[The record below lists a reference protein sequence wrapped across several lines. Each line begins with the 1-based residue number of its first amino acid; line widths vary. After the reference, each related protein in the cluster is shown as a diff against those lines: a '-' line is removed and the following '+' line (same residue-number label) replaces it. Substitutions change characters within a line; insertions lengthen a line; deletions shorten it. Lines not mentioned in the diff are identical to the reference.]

1 MLPALM
7 MMGAASCG
15 SWKRVGTPETA
26 PVPSDRL
33 PQLFDPTFAYRQMGL
48 LTDNGPLGFIANV
61 RIIAGPRPDSML
73 VVVSLS
79 LHNHGFTFRREA
91 DQFVAEYHADV
102 TLRAAGGVVAAQVS
116 REERVQVAS
125 FRETQRADESIIFQQ
140 FLTTTPGDYVVAIS
154 VRDRNSANTGRVE
167 SPLTVP
173 SLRPQALSLPIMVY
187 RATPRRTLD
196 SAPALVMNPRQVV
209 QYGSDSLLFYLET
222 YNLPVGTQL
231 VISTVD
237 GAGQTSWADTI
248 RVESLAPV
256 IGRTITVPPGPLS
269 IGRYE
274 LRLVQGGTVMA
285 ATPFLVAFSDVY
297 AAANLEDIVSLLRF
311 FAPADTLRALLH
323 AAPSERGAA
332 WQRFWK
338 STDPNPATAENEA
351 IDEYLRRVQIAN
363 ERFRDEGM
371 AGWLTERGEVFISL
385 GEPSE
390 VLDRRPDTSSRGR
403 FIVWT
408 YLDYRLTLNFIDDT
422 GFGHYRLDPRS
433 RAEFQ
438 RVANR
443 VRGW

>member
-7 MMGAASCG
+7 VLGAASCG

-26 PVPSDRL
+26 PTPSDRL

-48 LTDNGPLGFIANV
+48 LADDGPLGFIANV

-73 VVVSLS
+73 VAVGVS
-79 LHNHGFTFRREA
+79 LHNHGFTFRRDG

-102 TLRAAGGVVAAQVS
+102 TLRGAAGTVAAQVS

-140 FLTTTPGDYVVAIS
+140 FLTAVPGEYVVAIS

-167 SPLTVP
+167 TGLRVPPL
-173 SLRPQALSLPIMVY
+173 RAQALSLPVAVY
-187 RATPRRTLD
+187 RATPRHTLD
-196 SAPALVMNPRQVV
+196 SAPGLVMNPRQVV
-209 QYGSDSLLFYLET
+209 QYGSDSLFVYLET
-222 YNLPVGTQL
+222 YGLPVGTQVVL
-231 VISTVD
+231 SAVD
-237 GAGQTSWADTI
+237 AAGQASWADTS
-248 RVESLAPV
+248 RVASLAPV
-256 IGRTITVPPGPLS
+256 IGRTVAVPPGPLS

-274 LRLVQGGTVMA
+274 LRLDQGGTLMA
-285 ATPFLVAFSDVY
+285 STPFLVAFSDLY

-323 AAPSERGAA
+323 TPPSERGAA

-338 STDPNPATAENEA
+338 STDPNPATPENEA
-351 IDEYLRRVQIAN
+351 IDEYLRRVQVAN
-363 ERFRDEGM
+363 DRFRDEGVQ
-371 AGWLTERGEVFISL
+371 GWLTERGEVFISL

-390 VLDRRPDTSSRGR
+390 VLDRRSETGGRGR

-408 YLDYRLTLNFIDDT
+408 YLDYRLTLNFIDDA
-422 GFGHYRLDPRS
+422 GFGRYRLDPRS

>member
-1 MLPALM
+1 MLPALAL
-7 MMGAASCG
+7 MGAASCG
-15 SWKRVGTPETA
+15 SWKRVGEPETA
-26 PVPSDRL
+26 PAPSERL
-33 PQLFDPTFAYRQMGL
+33 PQLFDPSFAYRQMGL
-48 LTDNGPLGFIANV
+48 LTDNGPLGFIGTV
-61 RIIAGPRPDSML
+61 RVIAGPRPDSML
-73 VVVSLS
+73 VMVGLS
-79 LHNHGFTFRREA
+79 LRNHGFAFRRDG

-102 TLRAAGGVVAAQVS
+102 TLRGAAGTVAAQVS

-140 FLTTTPGDYVVAIS
+140 FLTALPGQYVVAVS

-167 SPLTVP
+167 APLTVP
-173 SLRPQALSLPIMVY
+173 PLRAQALSLPIAVY

-196 SAPALVMNPRQVV
+196 SAPGLVMNPRQVV
-209 QYGSDSLLFYLET
+209 QYGADSLFFYLET
-222 YNLPVGTQL
+222 YGVPAGTRL
-231 VISTVD
+231 VLSAVD
-237 GAGQTSWADTI
+237 GAGQASWADTI

-256 IGRTITVPPGPLS
+256 IGRTIAVPPGPLS

-274 LRLVQGGTVMA
+274 LRLDEDGTLMA
-285 ATPFLVAFSDVY
+285 STPFLVAFSDVY

-311 FAPADTLRALLH
+311 FAPIDTLRALLR
-323 AAPSERGAA
+323 APVSERGAA

-363 ERFRDEGM
+363 DRFRDEGM
-371 AGWLTERGEVFISL
+371 PGWLTERGEVFISL

-390 VLDRRPDTSSRGR
+390 VLDRRPDTAGRGR

-408 YLDYRLTLNFIDDT
+408 YLDYRLTLNFVDDT